1 MVMTLVA
8 IVILTANNNKCF
20 VYVRLY
26 VKHSKCITA
35 FQLHSNYEIS
45 TLVSVIL
52 EMKKLKRIKMKQ
64 II

>member
-20 VYVRLY
+20 VYVSLY
-26 VKHSKCITA
+26 DKHSKCITA
-35 FQLHSNYEIS
+35 FKLHSNYEIS
-45 TLVSVIL
+45 TLVSLIL
-52 EMKKLKRIKMKQ
+52 EMKKLKHIKVKQ